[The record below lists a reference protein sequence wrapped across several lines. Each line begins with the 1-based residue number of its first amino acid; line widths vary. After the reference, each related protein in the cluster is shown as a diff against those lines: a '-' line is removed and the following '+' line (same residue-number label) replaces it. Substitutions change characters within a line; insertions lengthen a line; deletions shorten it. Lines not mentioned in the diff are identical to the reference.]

1 MNFEVKDFN
10 KRVITESFN
19 RVVCDYLAQN
29 CLNPNDPELGKTLIF
44 AATDSH
50 DDMVVRLLKASFK
63 NAGNP
68 VDDDAIEKI
77 TGSIRHPNNEIKLF
91 KNEKNPNI
99 AVTVD
104 LLTTGVDVPEITN
117 LVFLRRVQSRI
128 LYEQMLGRATR
139 LCPEIHKSVFNMY
152 DAV

>member
-29 CLNPNDPELGKTLIF
+29 CLNPNDPDLGKTLIF

-50 DDMVVRLLKASFK
+50 ADMVVRLLKESFK

-104 LLTTGVDVPEITN
+104 L
-117 LVFLRRVQSRI
+117 
-128 LYEQMLGRATR
+128 
-139 LCPEIHKSVFNMY
+139 
-152 DAV
+152 